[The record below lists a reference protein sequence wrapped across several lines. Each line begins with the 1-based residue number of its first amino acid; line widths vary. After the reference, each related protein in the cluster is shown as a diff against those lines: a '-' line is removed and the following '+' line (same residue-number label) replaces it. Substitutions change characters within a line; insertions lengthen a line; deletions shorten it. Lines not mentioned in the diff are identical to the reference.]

1 MNSFSNN
8 LEEIQDVLMNYSNQ
22 IPMNSNQIPMNSNQ
36 IPINLNNQI
45 PINLNNQIPINS
57 TIKKISMFTKMSN
70 HVAKRPKFH
79 LVLIILLILLIIIIL
94 IYYRGLLFIGPFCQ
108 TTDTKDKEKTK
119 PEDDLITEKLI
130 KSINK

>member
-8 LEEIQDVLMNYSNQ
+8 LEEVRDIQINSYDSNQ
-22 IPMNSNQIPMNSNQ
+22 MNSNQMNSNQ
-36 IPINLNNQI
+36 TNLNQTSSNQVQSN
-45 PINLNNQIPINS
+45 P

-70 HVAKRPKFH
+70 QVAKRPKFH

-108 TTDTKDKEKTK
+108 TTTDTKDKEKTK